1 MNYVIEEK
9 KTLDL
14 QNIHIKS
21 INTALISVVLPLVFM
36 SNPSCQ
42 TTFFPESLLSAPVP
56 QTPLTGI
63 LQPRPIP
70 AGETVIVPE
79 NLLSNSGVRPVILI
93 GKAKEFQGA
102 CVIWNLGVFLHCF
115 VCVFFHIFI
124 NIFICPSID
133 SFSFCWSVP
142 SFCTKHMTRN
152 WE

>member
-1 MNYVIEEK
+1 MVFH
-9 KTLDL
+9 L
-14 QNIHIKS
+14 
-21 INTALISVVLPLVFM
+21 AFM

-93 GKAKEFQGA
+93 GKGKEFQVA
-102 CVIWNLGVFLHCF
+102 CVCWDLGLSLHFSVRVFIH
-115 VCVFFHIFI
+115 VFMHVFI
-124 NIFICPSID
+124 HPYID
-133 SFSFCWSVP
+133 SFIFYQSAP
-142 SFCTKHMTRN
+142 SCC
-152 WE
+152 